1 MNPLVT
7 ALATA
12 RLTQLVVED
21 MITQPLRDAI
31 QERATDP
38 QGKQVSVGTIQFAAA
53 ARRPFWGKV
62 DEAVNCAACISVWA
76 GAAILAANRLGP
88 VGRFLVRVLAL
99 SQAALSIQA
108 VIQKLEDADE

>member
-21 MITQPLRDAI
+21 AITQSFRDAV

-62 DEAVNCAACISVWA
+62 DEAVNCAACISIWA
-76 GAAILAANRLGP
+76 GAAILMTNRLGP

-99 SQAALSIQA
+99 SQAALTVKSVTERI
-108 VIQKLEDADE
+108 DR